1 LVNTF
6 GDLLKHSF
14 FLVIPKQ
21 QNNPQRLR
29 EFEEKILQQWIS
41 ELPVANLGL
50 ATRLIYDFILE
61 FNALAMPSQLRF
73 DTLELLR
80 PSLLMVEE
88 YLRSKL
94 TKNLFPKDENDQK
107 VLKLL
112 VALQRQF
119 TIGYWIVVKELTENE
134 SRWFKSKNAAIS
146 IQRTIKGLGNIIVSY
161 LIMGMRVPDW
171 VWIDLHAL
179 YILSVKTKKNAI
191 QVVNWD
197 NNAIKKTSSP
207 EECYLQI
214 LLLSLADSSGML
226 QKEIV
231 MVHRFIE
238 TVCPLVR
245 ISTSPVLMG
254 EYECIIVTEE
264 DDPPYFRHIN
274 DGKEIAPS
282 LRKDMP
288 AVLYLDFRILNKA
301 LLDKKIAVDENL
313 SRFTAINRDDTKEAM
328 TETLLAYLQRRWFG
342 KALES
347 DFLFSDRLDRFV
359 AIGLVASVK
368 LQTSQEKAAEDQEFL
383 VNSVSSQLLSG
394 LFKANVMS
402 IGSLISFRKVDMPP
416 HKRTLG
422 VVNRLIVEKD
432 SGRISFG
439 LRMLTDKVMPVR
451 YLKNDGQLSDVPKNA
466 LLYKLED
473 EIDKNFII
481 MDTFI
486 FKDGDSIQLYVNQ
499 DQFPIVLK
507 NRKNIALGYWQF
519 ECLRIPE
526 RNY

>member
-146 IQRTIKGLGNIIVSY
+146 MQRTIKGLGNIIVSY
-161 LIMGMRVPDW
+161 LIMGMRMPDW

-179 YILSVKTKKNAI
+179 YFLSVKTKKNAI

-226 QKEIV
+226 QKEII

-245 ISTSPVLMG
+245 ISTGPVLMG
-254 EYECIIVTEE
+254 EHECIVVTEE
-264 DDPPYFRHIN
+264 DEPPYFRHIN
-274 DGKEIAPS
+274 DSKEIAQS

-288 AVLYLDFRILNKA
+288 AVLYLDFRVLNKA
-301 LLDKKIAVDENL
+301 LLDKNCC
-313 SRFTAINRDDTKEAM
+313 
-328 TETLLAYLQRRWFG
+328 RR
-342 KALES
+342 KS
-347 DFLFSDRLDRFV
+347 FSVHR
-359 AIGLVASVK
+359 
-368 LQTSQEKAAEDQEFL
+368 
-383 VNSVSSQLLSG
+383 
-394 LFKANVMS
+394 
-402 IGSLISFRKVDMPP
+402 
-416 HKRTLG
+416 H
-422 VVNRLIVEKD
+422 
-432 SGRISFG
+432 
-439 LRMLTDKVMPVR
+439 
-451 YLKNDGQLSDVPKNA
+451 
-466 LLYKLED
+466 
-473 EIDKNFII
+473 
-481 MDTFI
+481 
-486 FKDGDSIQLYVNQ
+486 
-499 DQFPIVLK
+499 
-507 NRKNIALGYWQF
+507 
-519 ECLRIPE
+519 
-526 RNY
+526 

>member
-1 LVNTF
+1 
-6 GDLLKHSF
+6 
-14 FLVIPKQ
+14 
-21 QNNPQRLR
+21 
-29 EFEEKILQQWIS
+29 
-41 ELPVANLGL
+41 
-50 ATRLIYDFILE
+50 
-61 FNALAMPSQLRF
+61 
-73 DTLELLR
+73 
-80 PSLLMVEE
+80 
-88 YLRSKL
+88 
-94 TKNLFPKDENDQK
+94 
-107 VLKLL
+107 
-112 VALQRQF
+112 
-119 TIGYWIVVKELTENE
+119 
-134 SRWFKSKNAAIS
+134 
-146 IQRTIKGLGNIIVSY
+146 
-161 LIMGMRVPDW
+161 MGMRVPDW